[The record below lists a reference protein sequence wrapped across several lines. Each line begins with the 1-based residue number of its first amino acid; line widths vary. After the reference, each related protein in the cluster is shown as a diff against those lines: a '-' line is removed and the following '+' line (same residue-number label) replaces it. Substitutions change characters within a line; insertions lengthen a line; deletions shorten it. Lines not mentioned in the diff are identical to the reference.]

1 MPSVNKIYV
10 NYVDCDSGQLFKLPG
25 LLTDAGIIISHLRYL
40 SWNSNKSE
48 SWKERSVF
56 SLKLLIE
63 FINAHDGFSRATEL
77 LKAFTLRL
85 VTGTID
91 FKHFNDASG
100 LYWSP
105 RMVNDANSILHHITQ
120 YTDFLA
126 TQDGYESSRAN
137 PFKKATSYEE
147 RLNWCTYY
155 HKQANVFLNHLTSSH
170 EAKQINQQVR
180 LVKSFES
187 PIIDVEPAV
196 RFPEEHLARLLSVGC
211 QKKDGTLDYQ
221 LQAMIFL
228 MNFGGTRKSELFHLF
243 VGDVTLHPNAKKEAL
258 VRIYHPEIG
267 DSPDPNYK
275 NRRQYL
281 EATSTYTSRNKYRNS
296 ERLFSGWKNPLLT
309 SKKGYFEIVFCPPSM
324 AEEFLKIWV
333 NFLTHQRIEP
343 LKNRPHPFAFTQ
355 SDGSPETLKNFQRKY
370 EIALN
375 KIGLPNSKSAGT
387 SEHGHRHA
395 YGFRA
400 KSLGLDAVEMQKA
413 MHHKSALSHLIYT
426 QPTMQ
431 EIREKMDGIK

>member
-10 NYVDCDSGQLFKLPG
+10 NYVDCESGQLFKLPG
-25 LLTDAGIIISHLRYL
+25 LVTDVGIIISHLRYL

-56 SLKLLIE
+56 SIKLLIE
-63 FINAHDGFSRATEL
+63 FINTHNGFSKATEL

-91 FKHFNDASG
+91 FKNFTDNSG
-100 LYWSP
+100 LFWSP
-105 RMVNDANSILHHITQ
+105 RKVNDANSILHHITQ

-126 TQDGYESSRAN
+126 IQDGYDSSRIN
-137 PFKKATSYEE
+137 PFRKATSYEE
-147 RLNWCTYY
+147 RLNWCAYY

-170 EAKQINQQVR
+170 EAQHINHHVR
-180 LVKSFES
+180 IIRSFEN
-187 PIIDVEPAV
+187 PLIDVEPAI
-196 RFPEEHLARLLSVGC
+196 RFPEEHLAKLLSVGC
-211 QKKDGTLDYQ
+211 QAKDGSTDFQ
-221 LQAMIFL
+221 LQAMIFM
-228 MNFGGTRKSELFHLF
+228 MNFGGIRKSELFHLY
-243 VGDVTLHPNAKKEAL
+243 VGDITIHPNNKKDAL

-267 DSPDPNYK
+267 DSPDENYK
-275 NRRQYL
+275 NRREFL
-281 EATSTYTSRNKYRNS
+281 EAKSSYTSRNKYRNS
-296 ERLFSGWKNPLLT
+296 ERLYAGWKNPLLT
-309 SKKGYFEIVFCPPSM
+309 SKKGYFEVLFCPSNT

-333 NFLTHQRIEP
+333 NYLKYQRIEP
-343 LKNRPHPFAFTQ
+343 PKDRPHPFAFTQ
-355 SDGSPETLKNFQRKY
+355 PDGSPETLKNFQRKY
-370 EIALN
+370 EIALK
-375 KIGLPNSKSAGT
+375 KIGLPYLKSAGT

-426 QPTMQ
+426 QPTIQ